1 MSKKISMAKPAL
13 LSIDDDPDVLRAVER
28 DLRARYSDR
37 YRVLAADSA
46 NAGLGLLRRVQ
57 QRNEA
62 VALLLVDY
70 RMPETNGLQFL
81 TEARKITPASKRVLL
96 TAYADTDAAI
106 RAINEIQLNH
116 YLLKPWDP
124 PEQNLYP
131 VLDDLLEDWQ
141 SNFRPPFEGIRV
153 LGTRWS
159 PRSYDLREFLTRN
172 RVPYRWMDAEASDRD
187 PEVKQLLA
195 SLSPQELE
203 LPLVLFPDGQQLK
216 EPTPAQIA
224 DHVGLR
230 RRSETKVFDL
240 AIVGGGPAGLAAG
253 VYGASEGLRTVIV
266 EREAPGGQ
274 AGLSA
279 RIENYLGFPS
289 GLSGADLA
297 YRAVTQARRF
307 GVEILSPQEAAGVCI
322 ENGTRG
328 LRLADGSELSFRSL
342 VLSMGVQWR
351 KLDVPGMDRLQGAG
365 VYYGAGSTEAS
376 SCASEDV
383 YIIGGANSAGQA
395 AMNFSK
401 FACRVIMLVRGESL
415 AASMSKYLIDEIAQT
430 PNIEVQYG
438 TRVVAVDGKD
448 RLEKISIEC
457 IATKTVEAV
466 PASSLFIF
474 IGALPRTDWLDGVVE
489 RDAHGFILTGPDLMK
504 DGKRPRGWPLDRDPG
519 LLETCIP
526 GVFAVG
532 DVRHGSVKRVA
543 SGVGEGS
550 VAIQFVHQFLNE
562 V

>member
-1 MSKKISMAKPAL
+1 MAKPAL
-13 LSIDDDPDVLRAVER
+13 LSVDDDPDVLRAVER
-28 DLRARYSDR
+28 DLRSRYSER

-46 NAGLGLLRRVQ
+46 RAGLDLLRRVQ

-70 RMPETNGLQFL
+70 RMPQMNGLEFL
-81 TEARKITPASKRVLL
+81 IDALKITPGSKRVLL

-106 RAINEIQLNH
+106 RAINDIQLNH

-172 RVPYRWMDAEASDRD
+172 RVPYRWMDAESADRD
-187 PEVKQLLA
+187 PEVRQLLA
-195 SLSPQELE
+195 SLSPEQLQ
-203 LPLVLFPDGQQLK
+203 LPMVLFPDGQRLQ
-216 EPTPAQIA
+216 EPTTAQIA
-224 DHVGLR
+224 DRVGLR
-230 RRSETKVFDL
+230 RRSETKIFDL

-297 YRAVTQARRF
+297 YRAVAQARRF
-307 GVEILSPQEAAGVCI
+307 GVEILAPQEAAGVCI

-328 LRLADGSELSFRSL
+328 LRLVDGSELAFRAL

-351 KLDVPGMDRLQGAG
+351 KLDVPGMDRLTGAG
-365 VYYGAGSTEAS
+365 IYYGAGSTEANA
-376 SCASEDV
+376 CAEEDV
-383 YIIGGANSAGQA
+383 YIVGGANSAGQA

-401 FACRVIMLVRGESL
+401 FARRVIMLVRGNSL
-415 AASMSKYLIDEIAQT
+415 AASMSKYLIDEIGQT

-448 RLEKISIEC
+448 RLENLSIEC
-457 IATKTVEAV
+457 IATKTVDTAA
-466 PASSLFIF
+466 ASSLFIF
-474 IGALPRTDWLDGVVE
+474 IGALPKTDWLDGLIE
-489 RDAHGFILTGPDLMK
+489 RDTNGFILTGPDLMK

-519 LLETCIP
+519 LLETSIP
-526 GVFAVG
+526 GIFAVG

-550 VAIQFVHQFLNE
+550 IAIQFVHQYLNE

>member
-1 MSKKISMAKPAL
+1 MAKPAL

-28 DLRARYSDR
+28 DLRRRYSER

-46 NAGLGLLRRVQ
+46 RAGLDLLRRVQ
-57 QRNEA
+57 QRNEP

-70 RMPETNGLQFL
+70 RMPQTNGLEFL
-81 TEARKITPASKRVLL
+81 IEALKITPNAKRVLL

-106 RAINEIQLNH
+106 RAINDIQLNH

-141 SNFRPPFEGIRV
+141 SNFRPPFEGIRL

-172 RVPYRWMDAEASDRD
+172 RVPYRWMDAESADRD
-187 PEVKQLLA
+187 PEVRQLLA
-195 SLSPQELE
+195 SLSPEELQ
-203 LPLVLFPDGQQLK
+203 LPMVLFPDGQRLQ
-216 EPTPAQIA
+216 EPTTAQIA
-224 DHVGLR
+224 DRVGLR
-230 RRSETKVFDL
+230 RRSETKIFDL

-297 YRAVTQARRF
+297 YRAVAQARRF
-307 GVEILSPQEAAGVCI
+307 GVEILAPQEVAGVCI
-322 ENGTRG
+322 DNVTRA
-328 LRLADGSELSFRSL
+328 LRLADDSELSFRSL

-351 KLDVPGMDRLQGAG
+351 KLDVPGMDRLTGAG

-376 SCASEDV
+376 ACDSEDV
-383 YIIGGANSAGQA
+383 YIVGGANSAGQA

-401 FACRVIMLVRGESL
+401 YARRVIMLVRGNSL
-415 AASMSKYLIDEIAQT
+415 AVSMSKYLIDEIGQT
-430 PNIEVQYG
+430 PKIEVQYG
-438 TRVVAVDGKD
+438 TRVVAIDGKD
-448 RLEKISIEC
+448 RLESLSIEC
-457 IATKTVEAV
+457 TATKTVDTVA
-466 PASSLFIF
+466 ASSLFIF
-474 IGALPRTDWLDGVVE
+474 IGALPRTDWLNGVIE
-489 RDAHGFILTGPDLMK
+489 RDANGFILTGPDLMK
-504 DGKRPRGWPLDRDPG
+504 DGKHPRGWPLDRDPG
-519 LLETCIP
+519 LLETSIP

-550 VAIQFVHQFLNE
+550 IAIQFVHQYLNE

>member
-1 MSKKISMAKPAL
+1 MAKPAL
-13 LSIDDDPDVLRAVER
+13 LSVDDDPDVLRAVER
-28 DLRARYSDR
+28 DLRSRYSER

-46 NAGLGLLRRVQ
+46 RAGLDLLRRVQ

-70 RMPETNGLQFL
+70 RMPQMNGLEFL
-81 TEARKITPASKRVLL
+81 IDALKITPGSKRVLL

-106 RAINEIQLNH
+106 RAINDIQLNH

-172 RVPYRWMDAEASDRD
+172 RVPYRWMDAESADRD
-187 PEVKQLLA
+187 PEVRQLLA
-195 SLSPQELE
+195 SLSPEQLQ
-203 LPLVLFPDGQQLK
+203 LPMVLFPDGQRLQ
-216 EPTPAQIA
+216 EPTTAQIA
-224 DHVGLR
+224 DRVGLR
-230 RRSETKVFDL
+230 RRSETKIFDL

-297 YRAVTQARRF
+297 YRAVAQARRF
-307 GVEILSPQEAAGVCI
+307 GVEMLAPQEAAGVCI

-328 LRLADGSELSFRSL
+328 LRLVDGSELAFRAL

-351 KLDVPGMDRLQGAG
+351 KLDVPGMDRLTGAG
-365 VYYGAGSTEAS
+365 IYYGAGSTEANA
-376 SCASEDV
+376 CAEEDV
-383 YIIGGANSAGQA
+383 YIVGGANSAGQA

-401 FACRVIMLVRGESL
+401 FARRVIMLVRGNSL
-415 AASMSKYLIDEIAQT
+415 AASMSKYLIDEIGQT

-448 RLEKISIEC
+448 RLENLSIEC
-457 IATKTVEAV
+457 IATKTVDTAA
-466 PASSLFIF
+466 ASSLFIF
-474 IGALPRTDWLDGVVE
+474 IGALPKTDWLDGLIE
-489 RDAHGFILTGPDLMK
+489 QDTNGFILTGPDLMK

-519 LLETCIP
+519 LLETSIP
-526 GVFAVG
+526 GIFAVG

-550 VAIQFVHQFLNE
+550 IAIQFVHQYLNE

>member
-1 MSKKISMAKPAL
+1 MAKPAV

-28 DLRARYSDR
+28 DLRRRYSER

-46 NAGLGLLRRVQ
+46 RAGLELLRRVQ
-57 QRNEA
+57 QRNEP

-70 RMPETNGLQFL
+70 RMPQTNGIEFL
-81 TEARKITPASKRVLL
+81 IEARKLTPGSKRVLL

-106 RAINEIQLNH
+106 RAINDIQLNH

-159 PRSYDLREFLTRN
+159 PRAYDLREFLTRN
-172 RVPYRWMDAEASDRD
+172 RVPYRWMDAESADRD
-187 PEVKQLLA
+187 PEVQQLLN
-195 SLSPQELE
+195 SLSPEELQ
-203 LPLVLFPDGQQLK
+203 LPMVLFPDGQRLA
-216 EPTPAQIA
+216 EPTTAQIA
-224 DHVGLR
+224 DKVGLR
-230 RRSETKVFDL
+230 RKADTSLFDV

-289 GLSGADLA
+289 GLSGSDLA
-297 YRAVTQARRF
+297 YRAVAQARRF
-307 GVEILSPQEAAGVCI
+307 GVEILAPQEANGICL
-322 ENGTRG
+322 ENSSRFLKLSDGT
-328 LRLADGSELSFRSL
+328 ELSFRSL
-342 VLSMGVQWR
+342 ILSMGVQWR

-376 SCASEDV
+376 ACAGEDV
-383 YIIGGANSAGQA
+383 YVVGGANSAGQA
-395 AMNFSK
+395 AINFAK
-401 FACRVIMLVRGESL
+401 YARRVIMLIRGNSL
-415 AASMSKYLIDEIAQT
+415 AASMSRYLIDEIERT
-430 PNIEVQYG
+430 PNIQVEYG
-438 TRVVAVDGKD
+438 MQVAAVEGKD
-448 RLEKISIEC
+448 HLESITLAC
-457 IATKTVEAV
+457 STTKTVESV

-474 IGALPRTDWLDGVVE
+474 IGAEPRTEWLDGLIA

-519 LLETCIP
+519 LLETCVP

-550 VAIQFVHQFLNE
+550 IAIQFVHQYLNE

>member
-1 MSKKISMAKPAL
+1 MAKPAL

-28 DLRARYSDR
+28 DLRRRYSER

-46 NAGLGLLRRVQ
+46 RAGLDLLRRVQ
-57 QRNEA
+57 QRNEP

-70 RMPETNGLQFL
+70 RMPETNGLEFL
-81 TEARKITPASKRVLL
+81 IEALKITPGSKRVLL

-106 RAINEIQLNH
+106 RAINDIQLNH

-172 RVPYRWMDAEASDRD
+172 RVPYRWMDAESADRD
-187 PEVKQLLA
+187 PEVRQLLA
-195 SLSPQELE
+195 SLSPEELQ
-203 LPLVLFPDGQQLK
+203 LPMVLFPDGQRLH
-216 EPTPAQIA
+216 EPTTAQIA
-224 DHVGLR
+224 DRVGLR
-230 RRSETKVFDL
+230 RRSETKIFDL

-297 YRAVTQARRF
+297 YRAVAQARRF
-307 GVEILSPQEAAGVCI
+307 GVEILAPQEAAGVCI
-322 ENGTRG
+322 DNGARA
-328 LRLADGSELSFRSL
+328 LRLADDSELSFRSL

-351 KLDVPGMDRLQGAG
+351 KLDVPGMDRLTGAG
-365 VYYGAGSTEAS
+365 IYYGAGSTEANA
-376 SCASEDV
+376 CAEEDV
-383 YIIGGANSAGQA
+383 YIVGGANSAGQA
-395 AMNFSK
+395 AINFSK
-401 FACRVIMLVRGESL
+401 YARRVIMLVRGNSL
-415 AASMSKYLIDEIAQT
+415 AASMSKYLIDEIGQT
-430 PNIEVQYG
+430 PKIEVQYG

-448 RLEKISIEC
+448 RLENLSIEC
-457 IATKTVEAV
+457 IATKTVDTVA
-466 PASSLFIF
+466 ASSLFIF
-474 IGALPRTDWLDGVVE
+474 IGAQPRTDWLNGVIE
-489 RDAHGFILTGPDLMK
+489 RDANGFIITGPDLMK

-519 LLETCIP
+519 LLETSIP

-550 VAIQFVHQFLNE
+550 IAIQFVHQYLNE

>member
-1 MSKKISMAKPAL
+1 MAKPAL
-13 LSIDDDPDVLRAVER
+13 LTIDDDQDVLRAVER
-28 DLRARYSDR
+28 DLRRRYAER
-37 YRVLAADSA
+37 FRVLAADSA
-46 NAGLGLLRRVQ
+46 RAGLDLLRRIQ

-70 RMPETNGLQFL
+70 RMPQTNGLEFL
-81 TEARKITPASKRVLL
+81 VDALKIVPDSKRVLL

-106 RAINEIQLNH
+106 RAINDIQLNH

-159 PRSYDLREFLTRN
+159 PRSYDLREFLARN
-172 RVPYRWMDAEASDRD
+172 RVPYRWMDAETADRD
-187 PEVKQLLA
+187 PEVRRLLA
-195 SLSPQELE
+195 SLAQNELQ
-203 LPLVLFPDGQQLK
+203 LPMVLFPDGQRLA
-216 EPTPAQIA
+216 EPTAAQIA
-224 DHVGLR
+224 DHIGLR
-230 RRSETKVFDL
+230 RRSETNLFDV

-289 GLSGADLA
+289 GLSGSDLA
-297 YRAVTQARRF
+297 YRAVAQARRF
-307 GVEILSPQEAAGVCI
+307 GVEILAPQEASGISI
-322 ENGTRG
+322 ESS
-328 LRLADGSELSFRSL
+328 LRILKLADGSEISFRAL
-342 VLSMGVQWR
+342 ILSMGVQWR

-365 VYYGAGSTEAS
+365 VYYGAGSTEATA
-376 SCASEDV
+376 CAGEDV
-383 YIIGGANSAGQA
+383 YIVGGANSAGQA
-395 AMNFSK
+395 ALNFSK
-401 FACRVIMLVRGESL
+401 QARRVIMLVRGSSL
-415 AASMSKYLIDEIAQT
+415 AVSMSKYLIDEIEKT
-430 PNIEVQYG
+430 SNIEVQYG
-438 TRVVAVDGKD
+438 TRVAAVDGKGH
-448 RLEKISIEC
+448 LESISIAC
-457 IATKTVEAV
+457 AATNSVDSV

-474 IGALPRTDWLDGVVE
+474 IGAEPRTDWLNGVVE
-489 RDAHGFILTGPDLMK
+489 RDQHGFILTGADLIK
-504 DGKRPRGWPLDRDPG
+504 DGKRPRSWPLGRDPG

-532 DVRHGSVKRVA
+532 DVRHGSIKRVA

-550 VAIQFVHQFLNE
+550 IAIQFVHQYLNE

>member
-1 MSKKISMAKPAL
+1 MAKPAI
-13 LSIDDDPDVLRAVER
+13 LSVDDDPDVLRAIER
-28 DLRARYSDR
+28 DLRRRYSDR

-46 NAGLGLLRRVQ
+46 RAGLDLLRRVE

-70 RMPETNGLQFL
+70 RMPQTNGLEFL
-81 TEARKITPASKRVLL
+81 MEARKITPGSKRVLL

-106 RAINEIQLNH
+106 RAINDIQLNH

-131 VLDDLLEDWQ
+131 VLDDLLDDWQ

-172 RVPYRWMDAEASDRD
+172 RVPYRWMDAESADRD
-187 PEVKQLLA
+187 PEVRQLLA
-195 SLSPQELE
+195 SLAPQELQ
-203 LPLVLFPDGQQLK
+203 LPMVLFPDGQQLK
-216 EPTPAQIA
+216 EPTTAQIA
-224 DHVGLR
+224 DRVGLR
-230 RRSETKVFDL
+230 RRSDTKIFDL

-253 VYGASEGLRTVIV
+253 VYGASEGLRSVIV

-297 YRAVTQARRF
+297 YRAVAQARRF
-307 GVEILSPQEAAGVCI
+307 GVEILAPQEASGVCI
-322 ENGTRG
+322 ESGTRA

-351 KLDVPGMDRLQGAG
+351 KLDVPGMDRLTGAG

-376 SCASEDV
+376 ACTEEEV
-383 YIIGGANSAGQA
+383 YVVGGANSAGQA

-401 FACRVIMLVRGESL
+401 YARRVIMLVRGNSL
-415 AASMSKYLIDEIAQT
+415 AASMSKYLIDEIEQR

-438 TRVVAVDGKD
+438 TKVVAVDGKD
-448 RLEKISIEC
+448 HLDNISVEC
-457 IATKTVEAV
+457 AATKTVDTVA
-466 PASSLFIF
+466 ASSLFIF
-474 IGALPRTDWLDGVVE
+474 IGAQPRTEWLDGLIE
-489 RDAHGFILTGPDLMK
+489 RDANGFILTGPDLIK
-504 DGKRPRGWPLDRDPG
+504 DGKPPRGWPVDRDPG
-519 LLETCIP
+519 LLETSIP

-550 VAIQFVHQFLNE
+550 IAVQFVHQYLNE

>member
-1 MSKKISMAKPAL
+1 MAKPAL

-28 DLRARYSDR
+28 DLRTRYSER

-46 NAGLGLLRRVQ
+46 RAGLDLLRRVQ
-57 QRNEA
+57 QRNEP

-70 RMPETNGLQFL
+70 RMPQMNGLEFL
-81 TEARKITPASKRVLL
+81 IDALKITPGSKRVLL
-96 TAYADTDAAI
+96 TAYADTNAAI
-106 RAINEIQLNH
+106 RAINDIQLNH

-172 RVPYRWMDAEASDRD
+172 RVPYRWMDAESADRD
-187 PEVKQLLA
+187 PEVRQLLA
-195 SLSPQELE
+195 SLSPEELQ
-203 LPLVLFPDGQQLK
+203 LPMVLFPDGQRLH
-216 EPTPAQIA
+216 EPTTAQIA
-224 DHVGLR
+224 DRVGLR
-230 RRSETKVFDL
+230 RRSETKIFDL

-297 YRAVTQARRF
+297 YRAVAQARRF
-307 GVEILSPQEAAGVCI
+307 GVEILAPQEAAGVCI

-328 LRLADGSELSFRSL
+328 LRLADDSELSFRAL

-351 KLDVPGMDRLQGAG
+351 KLDVPGMDRLTGAG
-365 VYYGAGSTEAS
+365 IYYGAGSTEANA
-376 SCASEDV
+376 CAAEDV
-383 YIIGGANSAGQA
+383 YIVGGANSAGQA

-401 FACRVIMLVRGESL
+401 YARRVVMLVRGNSL
-415 AASMSKYLIDEIAQT
+415 AASMSKYLIDEIGQT

-448 RLEKISIEC
+448 RLESLSIEC
-457 IATKTVEAV
+457 IATKTVDTAA
-466 PASSLFIF
+466 ASSLFIF
-474 IGALPRTDWLDGVVE
+474 IGALPRTDWLNGVIE
-489 RDAHGFILTGPDLMK
+489 RDTNGFILTGSDLMK

-519 LLETCIP
+519 LLETSIP
-526 GVFAVG
+526 GIFAVG

-550 VAIQFVHQFLNE
+550 IAIQFVHQYLNE